1 MSSVA
6 PVLGVFKISTSD
18 IRTTIRRSSLKT
30 ISISIHMRI
39 SAVSQ
44 CTYNVCCIQI
54 HIHVRFK
61 VQHFLIKRET
71 KTSNDFFFEASDIWM
86 DHGVWKPMKRLL
98 GNHISRIQP
107 TMQSWNLDSLALQRW
122 LENFVKL
129 SSFLVSCC
137 VLGLIF
143 RESQIFNF
151 GDFSERPAHFLT
163 IFELLELPGPP
174 NIARV
179 RNWIL

>member
-1 MSSVA
+1 MGFVG
-6 PVLGVFKISTSD
+6 PI
-18 IRTTIRRSSLKT
+18 
-30 ISISIHMRI
+30 
-39 SAVSQ
+39 
-44 CTYNVCCIQI
+44 
-54 HIHVRFK
+54 
-61 VQHFLIKRET
+61 E
-71 KTSNDFFFEASDIWM
+71 
-86 DHGVWKPMKRLL
+86 RL
-98 GNHISRIQP
+98 HISRIQP

-179 RNWIL
+179 RNWILYKNFKFLMILNMPSDIAIYLQNQWYSYKNGTIRRTITFYVIKNYRGWKRMFKFHAILKKVSPTGKFVIFQAGWQLAARRFRTRSRR